1 MNTKTLPTLKEGS
14 KGPEVIKLQKTLKEL
29 NFYGAIDGIFDPQT
43 SYAVIKFQRHHGL
56 VPDGIVGPKTWSKLN
71 EIGQDNWR
79 RMTETE
85 EINEIKS
92 LISSC
97 IGVAALNQV
106 ALEGFIGHTSTRSFY
121 LNERY
126 AGLQTLMRVKGGT
139 GGPSG
144 GIAYNEIRIIFNRF
158 ENNII
163 NFDVE
168 RVSEETGL
176 PNIQLPD

>member
-1 MNTKTLPTLKEGS
+1 MNAKTLPTLKEGS

-85 EINEIKS
+85 EINEIKF

-139 GGPSG
+139 GVTFRW
-144 GIAYNEIRIIFNRF
+144 NC
-158 ENNII
+158 
-163 NFDVE
+163 
-168 RVSEETGL
+168 L
-176 PNIQLPD
+176 